1 MSINLTKKYYNWE
14 RCRILGQGF
23 HFPSTRK
30 NIRKLEL
37 GSNIW
42 FDRLRFLSDLS
53 SNGLSAEITATENE
67 IIQKA
72 FEYKKEYFE
81 RKFHWTIW
89 RNRWSF
95 KTFKFQVQ
103 VNEKDCMLQV
113 IMYSYYLIIRI
124 EWFKKPLDWWPPAH
138 VAQILGYAGLN
149 LVISLTPLTFF
160 NKKLSCSL

>member
-1 MSINLTKKYYNWE
+1 MDWAPKQPLNL
-14 RCRILGQGF
+14 
-23 HFPSTRK
+23 
-30 NIRKLEL
+30 
-37 GSNIW
+37 
-42 FDRLRFLSDLS
+42 
-53 SNGLSAEITATENE
+53 ENE

-89 RNRWSF
+89 RNLDVLKLLSF
-95 KTFKFQVQ
+95 KF
-103 VNEKDCMLQV
+103 NEKDCMLQV

-149 LVISLTPLTFF
+149 LVISLTPLTFLTK
-160 NKKLSCSL
+160 NCPVAYRIN